1 MRPSNITYRKR
12 SKALVLDFAGDQ
24 MELSAELL
32 RVYSPSAEV
41 RGHAPEQKRLQTG
54 KKHVAVTAIEP
65 VGNYGI
71 RLSFDDGHDT
81 GIYAWGLPQG
91 SGRSSGTLLAG
102 LSGGTESRQCL
113 AAARDTGGPFH
124 AQENLS
130 RAPDPPSAA
139 IGLQAE

>member
-81 GIYAWGLPQG
+81 GIYAWDYLRDLADHRERYWRDYLAELKAANASRLP
-91 SGRSSGTLLAG
+91 
-102 LSGGTESRQCL
+102 
-113 AAARDTGGPFH
+113 
-124 AQENLS
+124 
-130 RAPDPPSAA
+130 A
-139 IGLQAE
+139 IPVGHFTPRKT